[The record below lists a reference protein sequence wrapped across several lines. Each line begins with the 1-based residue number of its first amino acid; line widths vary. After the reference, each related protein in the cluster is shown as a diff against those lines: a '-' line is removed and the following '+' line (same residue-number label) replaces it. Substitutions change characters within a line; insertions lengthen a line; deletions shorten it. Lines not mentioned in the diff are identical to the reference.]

1 MVLVS
6 FLVMIYYNIII
17 AYSFHYLFS
26 GFQKTLPWTKCNMW
40 WNSLGKLS
48 INYRLLPLVALSST
62 ILIGQVIFKK
72 HAPNVW
78 SKIPQILHY
87 QKISWIVELKRFQ
100 ATQHCFWKQTI
111 PLERIGTTIRNLPIW
126 IKQIYLTEAS
136 KHNLLKNIGCKYF
149 TTDCS
154 CIAQSDCIIQWGH
167 MF

>member
-48 INYRLLPLVALSST
+48 INYKSIPLVALSSP
-62 ILIGQVIFKK
+62 ILIGQFIFKK
-72 HAPNVW
+72 LAPNVW
-78 SKIPQILHY
+78 SKIPQISHY

-100 ATQHCFWKQTI
+100 ATQHRFGKQTI
-111 PLERIGTTIRNLPIW
+111 PSERIGVTISTTIQNLLIW

-136 KHNLLKNIGCKYF
+136 KQNLLKNTGCKYI
-149 TTDCS
+149 S
-154 CIAQSDCIIQWGH
+154 LI
-167 MF
+167 

>member
-48 INYRLLPLVALSST
+48 INYKSLPLVALSSP
-62 ILIGQVIFKK
+62 ILIGQFIFKK
-72 HAPNVW
+72 LAPNVW
-78 SKIPQILHY
+78 SKIPQISHY

-100 ATQHCFWKQTI
+100 ATQHRFGKQI
-111 PLERIGTTIRNLPIW
+111 VPSQTTGGIFSVTMKNLKIW
-126 IKQIYLTEAS
+126 IMKIYLTEAS
-136 KHNLLKNIGCKYF
+136 KPNLLKSIGCK
-149 TTDCS
+149 
-154 CIAQSDCIIQWGH
+154 
-167 MF
+167 